1 MHTTLFTLDST
12 NYIGM
17 DLHSNNVFVCIIR
30 NAADSQGRLTKKVV
44 ARFKVSLD
52 FELRDFEQRISPYCA
67 NQPHLAT
74 VESTYNWYH
83 LADFFEQKGWN
94 LKLADP
100 TTVANN
106 KLKNSD
112 DVTDAEYLADQLR
125 IGQLRAYDIVPKEAR
140 NYRDLVRQRVD
151 VIQARAEHRTK
162 LKNFFNNH
170 CYTAFKTSQLT
181 ALSKQAVK
189 GNLDDLYALLDD
201 HHAVLKAARWL
212 RTLHF
217 FDSEV
222 ERIEE
227 EIKREQLCDRLECFR
242 YLPLL
247 RSMKGCG
254 FVLSSI
260 IATEIIDIRRF
271 RTDKDFVSYCRLSP
285 SYRLS
290 NGKEKGEGNRKNGN
304 AYLSWSMTELAN
316 LMVQH
321 NTAIKSKYDKLF
333 KKSKLRAKAIRAI
346 SAKLARCIWHMLQNN
361 EEFDIDRAF
370 N

>member
-1 MHTTLFTLDST
+1 
-12 NYIGM
+12 M

-151 VIQARAEHRTK
+151 LWQ
-162 LKNFFNNH
+162 F
-170 CYTAFKTSQLT
+170 
-181 ALSKQAVK
+181 
-189 GNLDDLYALLDD
+189 
-201 HHAVLKAARWL
+201 
-212 RTLHF
+212 
-217 FDSEV
+217 
-222 ERIEE
+222 
-227 EIKREQLCDRLECFR
+227 
-242 YLPLL
+242 
-247 RSMKGCG
+247 
-254 FVLSSI
+254 
-260 IATEIIDIRRF
+260 
-271 RTDKDFVSYCRLSP
+271 
-285 SYRLS
+285 
-290 NGKEKGEGNRKNGN
+290 
-304 AYLSWSMTELAN
+304 
-316 LMVQH
+316 
-321 NTAIKSKYDKLF
+321 KSKYQHL
-333 KKSKLRAKAIRAI
+333 SEI
-346 SAKLARCIWHMLQNN
+346 
-361 EEFDIDRAF
+361 
-370 N
+370 